1 MTQRRFFLVHLG
13 EGGFGARPT
22 QQTWAP
28 GSPGVGAAGTRGKV
42 CRGGE
47 KADRC
52 EIMEKKN
59 QSVFQG
65 KGLQP
70 LQYLILFFVNWSIVA
85 L

>member
-22 QQTWAP
+22 QQMWAP

-52 EIMEKKN
+52 EIMGKKKSECVSG
-59 QSVFQG
+59 QRTPTLAVSY
-65 KGLQP
+65 P
-70 LQYLILFFVNWSIVA
+70 FFC
-85 L
+85 